1 MVWYGTDYAG
11 DLGIDTSEEKEDNA
25 VSDAVK
31 ELWQGM
37 CLFCIKLSKTYFNRK
52 AKLHGNY
59 LESKMFTDRRIYL

>member
-37 CLFCIKLSKTYFNRK
+37 CLFCIKWAKYLNRQ
-52 AKLHGNY
+52 AKLHGSY
-59 LESKMFTDRRIYL
+59 LEIEISADRRIYL